1 MGQEDLAAG
10 VISQC
15 PSTYNRVRLMQR
27 QPLVAGNFFQAA
39 RPEPKCSQV
48 RPLLGDD
55 LETRGQVTPEAAWPK
70 DLLLC

>member
-15 PSTYNRVRLMQR
+15 PGTYNRVRLT
-27 QPLVAGNFFQAA
+27 GNFFQAA

-55 LETRGQVTPEAAWPK
+55 LETRGQVTPEAARPK